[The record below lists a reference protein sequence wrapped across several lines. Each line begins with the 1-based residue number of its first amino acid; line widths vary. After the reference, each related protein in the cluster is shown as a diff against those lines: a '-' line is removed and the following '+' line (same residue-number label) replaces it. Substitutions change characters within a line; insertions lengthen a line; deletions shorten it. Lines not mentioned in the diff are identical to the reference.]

1 MANVE
6 SQRKRFTSSSVR
18 QIRKRKMMRKGKQE
32 HKQTKKMMLM
42 DLQLA
47 KVAKNQKIG
56 IVVSGEI
63 SSLVGQKTNLATS
76 LSCRTTLPNE
86 VGPFDLDAST
96 SLDHL
101 QQRRLEVLFDAE
113 DFWYKMLS
121 GK

>member
-63 SSLVGQKTNLATS
+63 SSLVGQKTNLAT
-76 LSCRTTLPNE
+76 
-86 VGPFDLDAST
+86 
-96 SLDHL
+96 
-101 QQRRLEVLFDAE
+101 
-113 DFWYKMLS
+113 
-121 GK
+121 

>member
-76 LSCRTTLPNE
+76 LSCRATLPNE

-96 SLDHL
+96 ILDHL

-113 DFWYKMLS
+113 NFWYKMLS